1 MTQHELIIAIEDCN
15 KGQLNFNLGRN
26 RAFLFSKR
34 WYPLRA
40 TVNHAREFIFETE
53 LTTDRALLELVL
65 VLPYTRISEIEF
77 VNNFPVELNQNELFE
92 EVKKIARILNSLT

>member
-1 MTQHELIIAIEDCN
+1 MTQNELMIAIEDCN
-15 KGQLNFNLGRN
+15 NGHLNFNLGYN

-40 TVNHAREFIFETE
+40 TVNHARSIIHETE

-92 EVKKIARILNSLT
+92 EVKKIAAILNSLT